1 MRLRARI
8 VLVAGTILMAAGG
21 VAFASGAAQA
31 STPCT
36 GSPFVN
42 HYLPP
47 GSTFWGG
54 TYICSG
60 GWEFFNQGDGNL
72 VIYNSAGGAVWS
84 SRTDY
89 GLPLRVDM
97 QGDGNF
103 VKYYADNVAAWATG
117 TSGNPGAYVCF
128 QRDGNMVI
136 YAPSGSYSCSGRALW
151 ASGT

>member
-8 VLVAGTILMAAGG
+8 ALTVGTILMAAGAVG
-21 VAFASGAAQA
+21 FASGAAQA

-42 HYLPP
+42 HYLSP
-47 GSTFWGG
+47 GSTFFGG

-60 GWEFFNQGDGNL
+60 GYEFINQNDGNL
-72 VIYNSAGGAVWS
+72 VIYNSAGNALWAS
-84 SRTDY
+84 NTDT
-89 GLPLRVDM
+89 GLPLLVDM
-97 QGDGNF
+97 QTDGNF
-103 VKYYADNVAAWATG
+103 VKYYTAGGAAWSTR

-136 YAPSGSYSCSGRALW
+136 YAPSGSFSCSGRALW